1 MISRP
6 WRVALF
12 LFVAAGLNYA
22 DRTALS
28 SVIPPLREDLGATDV
43 QVGLFGMLFLW
54 SYAIASPFAGN
65 IADRFSRSRI
75 IVWSLVGWSL
85 ITVLT
90 GLAPSVAVLFVLRIA
105 LGVVE
110 SLYLPAAGAL
120 LGDHHGTATRGRAM
134 GFHMLGLNLGLV
146 LGGSAAGVMAEN
158 FGWRLGFWVL
168 GGLGLL
174 LAGSSRF
181 LLSDAPAKATSA
193 PPSQS
198 LAPKSNARE
207 AWLYLIRVPSFH
219 CLLASAMAAGVASW
233 IFLSWLPLFFSE
245 NYGMKLG
252 AAGLAGV
259 ALYKAPVFIGIA
271 IGGWLSDRI
280 VQHNS
285 RGRALIK
292 GLSFMVSAPFLF
304 LFIGAPTFALV
315 AMTMIVSSIIRAIG
329 LPSEHPIL
337 CEVVP
342 AQFRS
347 TAIGILNTCGSAA
360 GGVGVLLAGIFKKDL
375 GLNVIFGAS
384 SFIYI
389 LAGLLMLLAY
399 WFSMAKDIARAEAYA
414 PGGQNPITTYPG

>member
-1 MISRP
+1 MISQP

-12 LFVAAGLNYA
+12 LFAAAGLNYA

-28 SVIPPLREDLGATDV
+28 SVIPPLRQDIGATDV
-43 QVGLFGMLFLW
+43 HVGIFGMLFLW
-54 SYAIASPFAGN
+54 SYALASPFAGN

-75 IVWSLVGWSL
+75 VVWSLVAWSL

-90 GLAPSVAVLFVLRIA
+90 GLAGSVTAVFVLRTA
-105 LGVVE
+105 LGIAE
-110 SLYLPAAGAL
+110 SFYLPAAGAL
-120 LGDHHGTATRGRAM
+120 LGDHHPGPTRGRAM

-146 LGGSAAGVMAEN
+146 LGGSGAGLLAEH

-168 GGLGLL
+168 GGLGLV
-174 LAGSSRF
+174 LAAGARYFLSDGPVQPAPAAPSAVAPASARQAWLF
-181 LLSDAPAKATSA
+181 LL
-193 PPSQS
+193 
-198 LAPKSNARE
+198 
-207 AWLYLIRVPSFH
+207 RVPSFH
-219 CLLASAMAAGVASW
+219 CLLLSAMVAGVASW

-259 ALYKAPVFIGIA
+259 ALYKGPVFVGIA
-271 IGGWLSDRI
+271 IGGWLSDWGVARDP
-280 VQHNS
+280 

-292 GLSFMVSAPFLF
+292 GLSFIVSAPFLF

-315 AMTMIVSSIIRAIG
+315 ATMLILSSIIRAIG
-329 LPSEHPIL
+329 LPSEHPII

-342 AQFRS
+342 PQFRA

-360 GGVGVLLAGIFKKDL
+360 GGIGVLLAGIFKKDL

-384 SFIYI
+384 SVLYL
-389 LAGLLMLLAY
+389 LAGVFMVLAY
-399 WFSMAKDIARAEAYA
+399 WFWMSRDMARADAA
-414 PGGQNPITTYPG
+414 GVAGAAAT

>member
-6 WRVALF
+6 WRVAIF

-28 SVIPPLREDLGATDV
+28 SVIPPLRQDLGATDV
-43 QVGLFGMLFLW
+43 QIGIVGMLFLW
-54 SYAIASPFAGN
+54 SYAIMSPFAGN
-65 IADRFSRSRI
+65 LADRFSRSRI
-75 IVWSLVGWSL
+75 VVWSLALWSL

-90 GLAPSVAVLFVLRIA
+90 GLVPSVTALFAVRVA
-105 LGVVE
+105 LGIAE
-110 SLYLPAAGAL
+110 SFYLPAAGAL
-120 LGDHHGTATRGRAM
+120 LGDHHGSATRGKAM

-146 LGGSAAGVMAEN
+146 LGGSAAGVMAEHY
-158 FGWRLGFWVL
+158 GWRLGFWVL

-174 LAGSSRF
+174 LALCGRF
-181 LLSDAPAKATSA
+181 LLSDGPAKNASVDIEA
-193 PPSQS
+193 PRAS
-198 LAPKSNARE
+198 ARE

-219 CLLASAMAAGVASW
+219 CLLLSAMVAGVAAW

-259 ALYKAPVFIGIA
+259 ALYKGPVFAGIA
-271 IGGWLSDRI
+271 IGGWLSDKVIQR
-280 VQHNS
+280 NL

-292 GLSFMVSAPFLF
+292 GLSFIVSAPFLF

-315 AMTMIVSSIIRAIG
+315 AVAMILSSIIRAIG
-329 LPSEHPIL
+329 IPSEHPII

-342 AQFRS
+342 EQFRS

-360 GGVGVLLAGIFKKDL
+360 GGIGVLMAGIFKKDL

-384 SFIYI
+384 SFIYV
-389 LAGLLMLLAY
+389 LAGVLMLLAY
-399 WFSMAKDIARAEAYA
+399 WFTMAKDMARADAFEAA
-414 PGGQNPITTYPG
+414 GRAQTPAVA